1 MTTTAH
7 AGIAVDAALAE
18 PTLCAAFQLT
28 AAALP
33 QAPALRPVGEEAIT
47 WSDYATRVRE
57 VATGLAAAGIGTGDA
72 VAILLG
78 NRPEFHVVDSAALHL
93 GAIPF
98 SVYHTN
104 PPEQIVPLL
113 ENSGARILVTEPAF
127 LEQARA
133 TRALVEDVALVVVD
147 GDGSDHETLAD
158 LARRRAPA
166 GFDFDAAWRGVE
178 PDAIATI
185 VYTSGTTGAPKG
197 VQHTHAGLIYGV
209 QCMDDLCPVSAD
221 GRVVSYLPMA
231 HIAERFFSH
240 YMGLLFG
247 FAVTCVAEPPRLGEA
262 LAETHP
268 TRFFGVPRIWE
279 KLAAGIRKMTAADPD
294 GPLARALAAGLDDV
308 RARQA
313 GRPAPPIDD
322 TDRSTLAAVRGRL
335 GLDSLEYAPVAAA
348 PCAVEVLELFHAL
361 GVEVLE
367 FWGMSECMFAV
378 SNPPGGARLGS
389 VGQPVPGVE
398 VALADDGEIL
408 VRGRTVMIGYRNEP
422 GKTSDTIDADG
433 WLHSGDIA
441 VADDDGY
448 LRIVDRKKELIINS
462 GGKNMSPSKI
472 ELAVKSGCDLIAQ
485 VVAIGDRRPCVTA
498 LVVLD
503 EEAALSFA
511 RANGIDEDIAAVA
524 ADDRVRALVAD
535 AVAAGNERLARV
547 EQVKAHS
554 ILPTAWAPGGD
565 ELTPTMKLKRR
576 PIGEKYAAEVDALY
590 APTGS

>member
-1 MTTTAH
+1 MTTTTA
-7 AGIAVDAALAE
+7 ADIAVDRALEE

-28 AAALP
+28 AAARP
-33 QAPALRPVGEEAIT
+33 GAPALRPVGGEAIT
-47 WSDYATRVRE
+47 WSDYAARVRE
-57 VATGLAAAGIGTGDA
+57 VATGLAAAGVGPGHA

-78 NRPEFHVVDSAALHL
+78 NRPEFHIVDAAALHL

-98 SVYHTN
+98 SVYPTN

-113 ENSGARILVTEPAF
+113 ENSGARMLVTEPAF
-127 LEQARA
+127 LEPARA
-133 TRALVEDVALVVVD
+133 TRDLVDELALVVVD
-147 GDGSDHETLAD
+147 GDGADHETFAE
-158 LARRRAPA
+158 LARRPAPA
-166 GFDFDAAWRGVE
+166 GFDFDAAWRAVD

-185 VYTSGTTGAPKG
+185 VYTSGTTGTPKG
-197 VQHTHAGLIYGV
+197 VQHTHAGLLYGV
-209 QCMDDLCPVSAD
+209 RCMHGLCPVSAD

-240 YMGLLFG
+240 YMGLIFG
-247 FAVTCVAEPPRLGEA
+247 FAVTCCAEPPKLAQA
-262 LAETHP
+262 LTETHP

-279 KLAAGIRKMTAADPD
+279 KLGAGIQKMAAAEPD
-294 GPLARALAAGLDDV
+294 GPLARALAASLEDV

-313 GRPAPPIDD
+313 GRPGPPIDGAHH
-322 TDRSTLAAVRGRL
+322 STLAAVRGRL

-378 SNPPGGARLGS
+378 SNPPGGARLGT

-408 VRGRTVMIGYRNEP
+408 VRGSTVMIGYRHEP
-422 GKTSDTIDADG
+422 EKTRETIDGDG
-433 WLHSGDIA
+433 WLHSGDVA
-441 VADDDGY
+441 VADADGY

-503 EEAALSFA
+503 EDAALSFA
-511 RANGIDEDIAAVA
+511 RAHGIAEDIAAVA
-524 ADDRVRALVAD
+524 ADDRVRALVAE
-535 AVAAGNERLARV
+535 AVAAGNQRLARV

-554 ILPTAWAPGGD
+554 ILATAWAPGGD

-576 PIGEKYAAEVDALY
+576 PIGEKYAAEIDSLY
-590 APTGS
+590 TLSGS